1 MSVRTVARDD
11 LKNAARSYV
20 VLGVIGVFAAL
31 VALVFVSE
39 RNIYPDP
46 YRTLFDV
53 SFLTFLM
60 FPLFVA
66 PLSYLA
72 VAGDRESGVV
82 KYVLGLP
89 NSRAGYVLGKFL
101 SRVSVT
107 IGAVVVALLVGF
119 VVAFATFE
127 NAPSLG
133 RFATFAGVSALY
145 GVSLTGLF
153 VGVSAATRRRSRAML
168 GVFGAYFLLVPF
180 WFGGLPIV
188 NIGTVLDAVATTFG
202 TTVTESTRSFITALS
217 PATAYL
223 VATEP
228 VYHGVV
234 DQYPTLASNFGGE
247 STEIQNQLWFNV
259 LVMLAWGALGLLAG
273 YGAFRRS
280 ELG

>member
-1 MSVRTVARDD
+1 MSIRTVARDD

-31 VALVFVSE
+31 VALVFVAE

-53 SFLTFLM
+53 SFMTFLV

-66 PLSYLA
+66 PLAYLA
-72 VAGDRESGVV
+72 VAGDRESGVI

-89 NSRAGYVLGKFL
+89 NSRAGYVLGKFA

-107 IGAVVVALLVGF
+107 LAAVVVALAVGF

-127 NAPSLG
+127 NAPSIG
-133 RFATFAGVSALY
+133 RFATFAAVSALY

-153 VGVSAATRRRSRAML
+153 VGVSAATSRRSRAML

-180 WFGGLPIV
+180 WFGFLPIV
-188 NIGTVLDAVATTFG
+188 NLGTVLDAVATTFG
-202 TTVTESTRSFITALS
+202 TTITDSTRSFVNSLS

-223 VATEP
+223 FATEP
-228 VYHGVV
+228 VYSGVF
-234 DQYPTLASNFGGE
+234 DQYPQLAGTFGE
-247 STEIQNQLWFNV
+247 DSARLQDQRWFNA
-259 LVMLAWGALGLLAG
+259 LVMLAWGGLGLLAG
-273 YGAFRRS
+273 YVSFRRS

>member
-1 MSVRTVARDD
+1 MSLRTVARDD

-20 VLGVIGVFAAL
+20 VLGVVGVFAAL

-53 SFLTFLM
+53 SFMTFLV

-89 NSRAGYVLGKFL
+89 NSRLSYVLGKFA
-101 SRVSVT
+101 SRASVT
-107 IGAVVVALLVGF
+107 LGAVVVALLVGF
-119 VVAFATFE
+119 VVALATFE
-127 NAPSLG
+127 NAPNLG

-180 WFGGLPIV
+180 WFGFLPIV

-202 TTVTESTRSFITALS
+202 TTVTESTRSFVNALS

-223 VATEP
+223 YATEP
-228 VYHGVV
+228 VYSGVT
-234 DQYPTLASNFGGE
+234 DQYPQLAGTFGGE
-247 STEIQNQLWFNV
+247 SSRIEAQLWFNV
-259 LVMLAWGALGLLAG
+259 LTMAAWGALGLLAG
-273 YGAFRRS
+273 YASFRRS

>member
-1 MSVRTVARDD
+1 MSLRTVARDD

-20 VLGVIGVFAAL
+20 VLGVVGVFAAL
-31 VALVFVSE
+31 VALVFVAE

-53 SFLTFLM
+53 SFMTFLV

-72 VAGDRESGVV
+72 VAGDRESGVI
-82 KYVLGLP
+82 KYALGLP
-89 NSRAGYVLGKFL
+89 NSRLSYVLGKFA

-107 IGAVVVALLVGF
+107 LGAVVVALLAGF
-119 VVAFATFE
+119 AVAFATFKS
-127 NAPSLG
+127 APSLG

-153 VGVSAATRRRSRAML
+153 VGVSAATSRRSRAML

-180 WFGGLPIV
+180 WFGFLPIV
-188 NIGTVLDAVATTFG
+188 NLGTVLDAVATALG
-202 TTVTESTRSFITALS
+202 TTITDSTRSFVNALS

-228 VYHGVV
+228 VYSGVV
-234 DQYPTLASNFGGE
+234 DQYPRIAGNFGGE
-247 STEIQNQLWFNV
+247 STAIQDKLWFNV
-259 LVMLAWGALGLLAG
+259 FVMAAWGVLGLLAG
-273 YGAFRRS
+273 YASFRRS